1 MRIESRKLLIALSAC
16 LLTGALAQADSVMGD
31 GSWQTWSTANLVQ
44 GPHPTLGSPYWNNG
58 SGDGSRYNIG
68 WCLSGGGNCQIP
80 SPPGNLAYFGPNGG
94 GAPGNIG
101 FMNDG
106 YAVRVTLEATI
117 TDSGPLDTFGWY
129 SINADGSIGTMT
141 PLFSA
146 AGVGLTTRTF
156 TPPKTYGF
164 YIEQNQG
171 LPGDPFSSKYFF
183 FTDSAKNFV
192 TGYPNPSDDLQH
204 FAVFDPSS
212 GSASSYYIGAVDTR
226 ACSAGGSGT
235 CDPTTQFDYNDF
247 VVKLDTLNTPEPGSM
262 GLLVCSFGMFAALR
276 RRRRTPVK

>member
-1 MRIESRKLLIALSAC
+1 MRFEPRRLPIILSAC
-16 LLTGALAQADSVMGD
+16 LLTGAIAQADSVTGD

-44 GPHPTLGSPYWNNG
+44 GANPTFGSPYWNNG

-68 WCLSGGGNCQIP
+68 WCLAGGGNCTIP
-80 SPPGNLAYFGPNGG
+80 SPPGNLAYFGPSGG

-106 YAVRVTLEATI
+106 YAVRATLEATI
-117 TDSGPLDTFGWY
+117 SDSGPLDTFGWY
-129 SINADGSIGTMT
+129 SLNADGSIGSMT

-146 AGVGLTTRTF
+146 VSGPGTKTF
-156 TPPKTYGF
+156 TPGSNEYGF
-164 YIEQNQG
+164 YIGQNQG
-171 LPGDPFSSKYFF
+171 LPGDPFSSRYFF
-183 FTDSAKNFV
+183 FMDSAKNFV
-192 TGYPNPSDDLQH
+192 TGFPNPSDNLQH

-212 GSASSYYIGAVDTR
+212 GSTSSYYIGAVDTR

-235 CDPTTQFDYNDF
+235 CDPTTEFDYNDF

-262 GLLVCSFGMFAALR
+262 GLLVCSLGMLAVLR
-276 RRRRTPVK
+276 RGRAPVK